1 MYIQVT
7 KYTYNQYMKT
17 FIKYRDCDYWVK
29 TVNKKDRSKKNR
41 GMIAGTVQHRE
52 NLNKQ
57 RI

>member
-1 MYIQVT
+1 
-7 KYTYNQYMKT
+7 MKT

-29 TVNKKDRSKKNR
+29 TVNKMDRSKKNR